1 MEIIYIINSLKKIIE
16 TFDKIDN
23 LIDLGRTYYRLVIFN
38 KVIRMYIPNNL
49 FQKYITQM
57 DSILYESYLGDEL
70 NKDKY
75 IEKLLE
81 DIKKTLNKILEY
93 LNKNLLLLYDEPDL
107 INNIINKYYKDG
119 YMPILCIFLEDFISE
134 YTENNTL
141 DINVSIINNY
151 TNSIDKSIEL
161 FNIYYYGVEF
171 EFTGTK
177 TNYTELAAITLYHY
191 IFDKVQK
198 IIDDNYD
205 SSKDTDNEENN

>member
-81 DIKKTLNKILEY
+81 DIKRTLNKILEY